1 MANGPET
8 DTSADSTQGNEPS
21 ADDKKLANL
30 VNSAV
35 SAHLKRHLGKLSETI
50 ETSLAEKLAGLQ
62 QSAPKK
68 ADESDPKPDDD
79 LRKEL
84 SALKDQ
90 LKSEKQKARE
100 KEAYA
105 ELKAKLAD
113 KVRPEALDTVL
124 KVLKHDGRISLK
136 RDGSVAFLHEDGEM
150 DLDEG
155 LSEWLKSR
163 EGSMFAPPPNPRS
176 NAAKKP
182 NYGVKAPARTSSESG
197 EIDPLAK
204 TEMMLTKL
212 GLRL

>member
-1 MANGPET
+1 M
-8 DTSADSTQGNEPS
+8 
-21 ADDKKLANL
+21 
-30 VNSAV
+30 NSAV

-62 QSAPKK
+62 QSAPKTK

-79 LRKEL
+79 VRKEMA
-84 SALKDQ
+84 ALKAQ
-90 LKSEKQKARE
+90 LKTEREKARE

-113 KVRPEALDTVL
+113 KVRPEALDTAL
-124 KVLKHDGRISLK
+124 KILKHDGRISLK
-136 RDGSVAFLHEDGEM
+136 RDGSVAFVHEDGEM

-176 NAAKKP
+176 HAAKKP

-212 GLRL
+212 GIRL